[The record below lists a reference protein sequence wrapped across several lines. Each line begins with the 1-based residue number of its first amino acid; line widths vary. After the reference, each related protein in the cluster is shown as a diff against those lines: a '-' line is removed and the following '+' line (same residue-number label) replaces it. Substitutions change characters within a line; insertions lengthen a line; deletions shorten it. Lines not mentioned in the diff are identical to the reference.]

1 MRLKL
6 KDLPEE
12 NIFSSGH
19 TACAGCGAAMAIR
32 NIAKV
37 LGKEVII
44 YVPASCLSVFNGLF
58 PSCAWT
64 VPYHHTVFENTGAA
78 ISGLS
83 RAMKRKGLDDVTV
96 VGIAGDGG
104 TADIGLQA
112 LSGAAERNEDVIYIC
127 YDNEAYMN
135 TGVQRSGATPHGA
148 STTTTPVGK
157 LTKGKQDFKKDIPLI
172 MMAHS
177 VPYVATASVSFPLDL
192 INKVKKAKETK
203 GFRYLQVYAPCV
215 PGWGYEQSKT
225 VEVGKLAVECGMWF
239 LLECENGR
247 LKINREPKMK
257 NLETYLKMQ
266 GRFRHM
272 DEKQIAELQ
281 ESIERKW
288 EFYKGYAELTQRLYS
303 DSEAS
308 M

>member
-1 MRLKL
+1 
-6 KDLPEE
+6 
-12 NIFSSGH
+12 
-19 TACAGCGAAMAIR
+19 
-32 NIAKV
+32 
-37 LGKEVII
+37 
-44 YVPASCLSVFNGLF
+44 
-58 PSCAWT
+58 
-64 VPYHHTVFENTGAA
+64 
-78 ISGLS
+78 
-83 RAMKRKGLDDVTV
+83 MKRKGLDDVTV

-135 TGVQRSGATPHGA
+135 TGVQRSGSTPHGA

-157 LTKGKQDFKKDIPLI
+157 LTKGNQDFKKDVPLI
-172 MMAHS
+172 MMAHG
-177 VPYVATASVSFPLDL
+177 VPYVATASGSFPLDL

-203 GFRYLQVYAPCV
+203 GFRYIQVYAPCV
-215 PGWGYEQSKT
+215 PGWRHEQSKT
-225 VEVGKLAVECGMWF
+225 VELGKLAVECGMWF
-239 LLECENGR
+239 LLECVNGR
-247 LKINREPKMK
+247 VKINREPKMK

-288 EFYKGYAELTQRLYS
+288 EFYKGYAELTQRL
-303 DSEAS
+303 
-308 M
+308 

>member
-19 TACAGCGAAMAIR
+19 TACAGCGAAIAVR
-32 NIAKV
+32 NISKV
-37 LGKEVII
+37 LGKDIII
-44 YVPASCLSVFNGLF
+44 YVPPSCLSVFNGLF

-83 RAMKRKGLDDVTV
+83 RAMKRKGLDNVTV

-148 STTTTPVGK
+148 STTTTPVGDVE
-157 LTKGKQDFKKDIPLI
+157 KGNQDFKKDVPLI
-172 MMAHS
+172 MMALHS
-177 VPYVATASVSFPLDL
+177 GLRALRARME
-192 INKVKKAKETK
+192 I
-203 GFRYLQVYAPCV
+203 R
-215 PGWGYEQSKT
+215 
-225 VEVGKLAVECGMWF
+225 AVEDRRTGKAR
-239 LLECENGR
+239 GR
-247 LKINREPKMK
+247 VRHVVLDGVRERLAQDQPRA
-257 NLETYLKMQ
+257 Q
-266 GRFRHM
+266 DG
-272 DEKQIAELQ
+272 
-281 ESIERKW
+281 ESRDLPEDARAVPA
-288 EFYKGYAELTQRLYS
+288 YG
-303 DSEAS
+303 
-308 M
+308 

>member
-1 MRLKL
+1 MSLKL

-12 NIFSSGH
+12 EIFSSGH
-19 TACAGCGAAMAIR
+19 SACAGCGAAMAIR

-37 LGKEVII
+37 LGKDIII
-44 YVPASCLSVFNGLF
+44 YVPPSCLSVFNGLF

-83 RAMKRKGLDDVTV
+83 RAMKRKGLDHVTV

-112 LSGAAERNEDVIYIC
+112 LSGAAERNENVIYIC

-135 TGVQRSGATPHGA
+135 TGVQRSGSTPHGA
-148 STTTTPVGK
+148 STTTTPVGEVI
-157 LTKGKQDFKKDIPLI
+157 KGNEDFKKDVPLI
-172 MMAHS
+172 MMAHR
-177 VPYVATASVSFPLDL
+177 VPYVATASGAFPLDL
-192 INKVKKAKETK
+192 INKVQKAKEMK
-203 GFRYLQVYAPCV
+203 GFRYIQVYAPCV
-215 PGWGYEQSKT
+215 PGWRYEQSKT
-225 VEVGKLAVECGMWF
+225 VELGKLAVESGMWF
-239 LLECENGR
+239 LMECVNGL

-257 NLETYLKMQ
+257 NLEKYLKMQ

-272 DEKQIAELQ
+272 DEVQITELS

-288 EFYKGYAELTQRLYS
+288 NFYKGYAELTQRLHGEP
-303 DSEAS
+303 EAS
-308 M
+308 S

>member
-1 MRLKL
+1 MRL

-32 NIAKV
+32 NITKV
-37 LGKEVII
+37 LGKDIII
-44 YVPASCLSVFNGLF
+44 YVPPSCLSVFNGLF

-83 RAMKRKGLDDVTV
+83 RAMRRKGLDHVTV

-135 TGVQRSGATPHGA
+135 TGVQRSGSTPHGA
-148 STTTTPVGK
+148 STTTTPVGDIM
-157 LTKGKQDFKKDIPLI
+157 KGNPDYKKDVPLI
-172 MMAHS
+172 MMAHRI
-177 VPYVATASVSFPLDL
+177 PYVATASGSFPLDL
-192 INKVKKAKETK
+192 INKVQKAKEMK
-203 GFRYLQVYAPCV
+203 GFRYIQVYSPCV
-215 PGWGYEQSKT
+215 PGWRYEQSKT
-225 VEVGKLAVECGMWF
+225 VELGKLAVECGMWT
-239 LLECENGR
+239 LMECVNGL
-247 LKINREPKMK
+247 LKIDREPKMK
-257 NLETYLKMQ
+257 NLETYLMMQ

-272 DEKQIAELQ
+272 DDKQMAELR
-281 ESIERKW
+281 ERIERKW
-288 EFYKGYAELTQRLYS
+288 EFYKGYSELTQRLYGGS
-303 DSEAS
+303 S
-308 M
+308 

>member
-12 NIFSSGH
+12 DVFSSGH

-37 LGKEVII
+37 LGKDIVV
-44 YVPASCLSVFNGLF
+44 YVPPSCLSVFNGLF

-83 RAMKRKGLDDVTV
+83 RAMKRKGLHHVTV

-135 TGVQRSGATPHGA
+135 TGVQRSGSTPHGA
-148 STTTTPVGK
+148 STTTTPVGEVI
-157 LTKGKQDFKKDIPLI
+157 KGNQDFKKDVPLI
-172 MMAHS
+172 MMAHG
-177 VPYVATASVSFPLDL
+177 VPYVATASGSFPLDL
-192 INKVKKAKETK
+192 INKVRRAKEMK
-203 GFRYLQVYAPCV
+203 GFRYIQVYSPCV
-215 PGWGYEQSKT
+215 PGWRYEQSKT
-225 VEVGKLAVECGMWF
+225 VELGKLAVKCGMWM
-239 LLECENGR
+239 LMECVNGR
-247 LKINREPKMK
+247 LTINREPKMRDLGK
-257 NLETYLKMQ
+257 YLKMQ

-272 DEKQIAELQ
+272 DDRQIAELR
-281 ESIERKW
+281 ESLEKKW
-288 EFYKGYAELTQRLYS
+288 MFYKGYAELTQQLIGV
-303 DSEAS
+303 SENSA
-308 M
+308 